1 MSMHKSPTMVV
12 GLTLFFILVAA
23 TIYRINTAL
32 ETHPGLVVDDAYAS
46 GESYGDTLA
55 NKKQLAAQGY
65 QLGLKTPAVATHNV
79 VQAYQARATQRGQG
93 IEGAN
98 ATLYLYRPL
107 EQVHDYSV
115 PMIAQGNG
123 VYAAEVTLPLKGRW
137 DVVVEVTKGDYLQ
150 RASKKLFA
158 Q

>member
-107 EQVHDYSV
+107 EQVHDYLV
-115 PMIAQGNG
+115 PMIAQGDG